1 MRDTAVISITIALPE
16 ALLARLDMLVPPE
29 QQSQFIAEA
38 VDRLL
43 ILEEQLTAINE
54 SAGIWRDE
62 NHPDMLTDADIDNWL
77 KKLRSSWQ

>member
-62 NHPDMLTDADIDNWL
+62 NHPDMLSDTDIDNWL
-77 KKLRSSWQ
+77 KNLRSSW